1 MATTPPAS
9 IDWNAK
15 LRHFLQTVA
24 FCLTIAGLHYAF
36 RPERSFT
43 PGLVYSLS
51 IGITTWALIDFGSHL
66 FPSARQSGWPSGLW
80 GKLLPVA
87 GIASGYVIGTSI
99 ADTWFGWS
107 TWANA
112 TQQHLLLS
120 GFVSA
125 VIGAIVTYY
134 FYSKGKAAYLEQ
146 KISEANRLA
155 AEARLK
161 LLETQLEPHMLF
173 NTLANLRV
181 LIGADPV
188 RAQAMLDHIIAYLRS
203 TLSASRSSS
212 QSLEREFDRLR
223 DYLELMT
230 VRMGPR
236 LRYTLD
242 LPPELAQCAVPSLL
256 LQPLVENSIQHGLE
270 PKVDGGTLT
279 VRARRNADTLT
290 LEVCD
295 TGMGFDPTDPA
306 FTHPPSAD
314 HGFGVQQV
322 RERLDAAFGSRATI
336 TFIASRAEGTRATLC
351 FPLTP

>member
-1 MATTPPAS
+1 MATTPLAS

-36 RPERSFT
+36 RPERTFA

-66 FPSARQSGWPSGLW
+66 FPSARQSGWPSGVW

-181 LIGADPV
+181 LIGADPA
-188 RAQAMLDHIIAYLRS
+188 RAQAM
-203 TLSASRSSS
+203 
-212 QSLEREFDRLR
+212 
-223 DYLELMT
+223 
-230 VRMGPR
+230 
-236 LRYTLD
+236 LD

-270 PKVDGGTLT
+270 PKVEGGTLT

-295 TGMGFDPTDPA
+295 TGMGFDHTDPA

>member
-1 MATTPPAS
+1 MS
-9 IDWNAK
+9 IDWYEK
-15 LRHFLQTVA
+15 LRHFVQTLA
-24 FCLTIAGLHYAF
+24 FCMTIAGLHYAF
-36 RPERSFT
+36 RPDRAFA
-43 PGLVYSLS
+43 PPLVYSLS
-51 IGITTWALIDFGSHL
+51 IGITTWILIDFGAHF
-66 FPSARQSGWPSGLW
+66 FPSARQTGWPSGLW
-80 GKLLPVA
+80 GKLLPVV
-87 GIASGYVIGTSI
+87 GIALGYVIGTSI
-99 ADTWFGWS
+99 ADAWFGWS

-112 TQQHLLLS
+112 SRQNLLFS

-125 VIGAIVTYY
+125 VIGTIVTYY

-146 KISEANRLA
+146 KVSEANRLA

-188 RAQAMLDHIIAYLRS
+188 RAQSMLDHIIAYLRS
-203 TLSASRSSS
+203 TLSASRTSSH
-212 QSLEREFDRLR
+212 SLEREFDRLR
-223 DYLELMT
+223 DYLELMM

-242 LPPELAQCAVPSLL
+242 LPPELAQHAIPSLL

-270 PKVDGGTLT
+270 PKVEGGTLT

-295 TGMGFDPTDPA
+295 TGMGFDPSDAA
-306 FTHPPSAD
+306 FTQPPLAD
-314 HGFGVQQV
+314 RGFGVQQV
-322 RERLDAAFGSRATI
+322 RERLDAAFGSSATI
-336 TFIASRAEGTRATLC
+336 NFVASRAEGTRATLC
-351 FPLTP
+351 FPLTA